1 MNLHKS
7 DIRNHK
13 SQIMKCALV
22 TGGSRGIGKA
32 VCIKLAAMGYYVL
45 VNYRSNEQEA
55 IKTLETIRHKSGEG
69 ELLQFDVA
77 DKLAIQSVLG
87 QWMETNKDKTIEVLV
102 NNAGIKDDGLMMWMK
117 DEQWDNVLQT
127 SLDGFF
133 YVTRTVL
140 NAMLLKRYGRIINV
154 VSLSGLK
161 GMAGQVNYSAA
172 KAGVIGATKALAQ
185 EVGKRNITVNAV
197 APGFIKTDMTE
208 GLPEAE
214 LKKMIPANRFG
225 TPEEVAH
232 AVGFLA
238 SPEAAYITGNVINV
252 NGGLYS

>member
-1 MNLHKS
+1 
-7 DIRNHK
+7 
-13 SQIMKCALV
+13 MKCALV

-32 VCIKLAAMGYYVL
+32 VCIRLAAMGYYVII
-45 VNYRSNEQEA
+45 NYRSNGAEA
-55 IKTLETIRHKSGEG
+55 IKTLESIRNQTGDG

-77 DKLAIQSVLG
+77 DKIAIQSVLG
-87 QWMETNKDKTIEVLV
+87 QWIETNKDKTIEVLV

-117 DEQWDNVLQT
+117 DEQWDSVLQT

-133 YVTRTVL
+133 YVTRTIL
-140 NAMLLKRYGRIINV
+140 NSMLLKRYGRIINI

-208 GLPEAE
+208 DLPEDE
-214 LKKMIPANRFG
+214 LKKMVPVNRFG

-238 SPEAAYITGNVINV
+238 SPEASYITGNVINV